1 MSWTPCIHATEI
13 IKDKKKS
20 LSNSVNMKYMVA
32 LWPYCPGVSSPKLS
46 SEKIESLGWVPPG
59 AFEPGAAALASGTH
73 SAHSHSSP
81 ELPGLPGQRYN
92 TCSSSGISALIMW
105 FLSSPDGSMID
116 HRGCKEGE
124 QLFQASCTPQL
135 YKICSYAI
143 ICSVVIPGLNC
154 SRGNHQSQLFEG
166 GYNHP
171 PATSKCPEWK
181 DIIQQHS
188 LYVLYSRG
196 FSYWLTNRKIN
207 YIAICYN
214 CKIWLKPELF

>member
-1 MSWTPCIHATEI
+1 MQ
-13 IKDKKKS
+13 IKFFDQFCQYKIYGCTVAVLSRCFFPETFLRENRKS
-20 LSNSVNMKYMVA
+20 GL
-32 LWPYCPGVSSPKLS
+32 SSPW
-46 SEKIESLGWVPPG
+46 SLRAWGSG
-59 AFEPGAAALASGTH
+59 ACKRDSQR
-73 SAHSHSSP
+73 SHSHSSP

-154 SRGNHQSQLFEG
+154 CRGNHWSQLFEG
-166 GYNHP
+166 GYP
-171 PATSKCPEWK
+171 PATSKCPGWK